1 MAQQFTGPPKNS
13 SDNRKLQ
20 IQGDVWQQG
29 DWKRPGGLLR
39 MVNNSIWL
47 SVYPNHP
54 DDQGAKPMNVKM
66 GAEIGSVFLETL
78 QEALD
83 NPNFTCEQI
92 VNKNYNWAGG
102 QRSDQIMP
110 MTKVFVERTPEGV
123 IGIRVEERG
132 AKHKPLLK
140 FMPDRWFELLDGNGE
155 PLDPGRVS
163 QRIAR
168 GWLRWVRDVLVAEY
182 VKNYE
187 HKDGKKDGKSGG
199 GNRGGGNRGGGSGG
213 GWGNS
218 SGGGGGDIFNEAE
231 GF

>member
-20 IQGDVWQQG
+20 IQGDIWQQG
-29 DWKRPGGLLR
+29 DWKRPAGILR
-39 MVNNSIWL
+39 AVNNSIWL
-47 SVYPNHP
+47 TVYTNHP

-66 GAEIGSVFLETL
+66 GAADGAVFMETL

-83 NPNFTCEQI
+83 NPNFTCEQL
-92 VNKNYNWAGG
+92 VCMNYNWAGG
-102 QRSDQIMP
+102 QRSDKIMP
-110 MTKVFVERTPEGV
+110 MTKIFVERTPEGM
-123 IGIRVEERG
+123 IGLRVEERG

-155 PLDPGRVS
+155 ALDAGRVS

-168 GWLRWVRDVLVAEY
+168 GWLRWVRQVLVAEY

-187 HKDGKKDGKSGG
+187 HKDGKKDGK
-199 GNRGGGNRGGGSGG
+199 GSGNGQRRQGNGNSNG
-213 GWGNS
+213 GW
-218 SGGGGGDIFNEAE
+218 GGGGGDVFNEAE